1 MAGACCRFILAGCL
15 FLAGYSIGYL
25 SIYKMKKV
33 TVSAF
38 LLLIPLSGL
47 AADGIDFTP
56 VQTSLFA
63 DPGGQSNAWGDYDND
78 GDLDLIITFRDAP
91 VRLYRNGSSGFE
103 NVADGSGLPTDGGNP
118 RSVAWGDYDGDGDLD
133 IYIGYSGYEG
143 PANRLFRNN
152 LQEGRSGFTE
162 VGEAAGVA
170 LKGATRQ
177 VSFIDYD
184 SDGDLD
190 LYVALRASVNRLL
203 QNNDGVFKDVT
214 FTIGIMEPRRTV
226 GACWFDM
233 DADGDLDLFTTNQ
246 NGDRDGMFRNDDGR
260 FSDVAIEL
268 NMDSPRRPLTDGGV
282 GCAVTDFDTDGDLDL
297 YVAAY
302 GDDMLYQNNG
312 DGTFTNVAAKMGVDN
327 EHHVVTG
334 VWADVQHDGR
344 PDLYTVGYVN
354 GKPGTPDY
362 LYINEGDRFENR
374 LPDNIAKDDTDHG
387 VQWAD
392 FDQDG
397 DLDLALAANDPAG
410 SHYLF
415 RNNLAADVAVRS
427 IQVLVLDAK
436 GHYTRA
442 GSEVRVFTA
451 GTDELLGLR
460 MVDTGSGY
468 NAQNAKPVHI
478 GLSRSVEIDVHVT
491 IMTPNGRKTE
501 VYSDVDWQA
510 LAGKPFVVKVGH

>member
-1 MAGACCRFILAGCL
+1 
-15 FLAGYSIGYL
+15 
-25 SIYKMKKV
+25 MKKV
-33 TVSAF
+33 ISS
-38 LLLIPLSGL
+38 LIYVFYSSQCLTAAEL
-47 AADGIDFTP
+47 AFTP
-56 VQTSLFA
+56 AQPSVFS

-78 GDLDLIITFRDAP
+78 GDLDLIVLFRDAP
-91 VRLYRNGSSGFE
+91 VRLYRNAPSGFE
-103 NVADGSGLPTDGGNP
+103 NVADGLGLPTDGGNP

-133 IYIGYSGYEG
+133 VYIGYSGAG
-143 PANRLFRNN
+143 PTNRLLRNN
-152 LQEGRSGFTE
+152 ISDGGEGFTE
-162 VGEAAGVA
+162 IGETAGVA

-190 LYVALRASVNRLL
+190 LYVALRTGVNRLL
-203 QNNDGVFKDVT
+203 QNNDGVFTDVT
-214 FTIGIMEPRRTV
+214 FETGIMEPRRTV

-233 DADGDLDLFTTNQ
+233 DSDGDLDLFTTNQ
-246 NGDRDGMFRNDDGR
+246 NGDRDGMFRNDDGV
-260 FSDVAIEL
+260 FSDIAIEL
-268 NMDSPRRPLTDGGV
+268 DMDSHRRPLTDGSV

-302 GDDMLYQNNG
+302 GDDMLYRNNG
-312 DGTFTNVAAKMGVDN
+312 DGSFTDVAAEMGIAN
-327 EHHVVTG
+327 QHHIVTG
-334 VWADVQHDGR
+334 VWADVQHDGQ

-354 GKPGTPDY
+354 GSPGTPDY

-374 LPDNIAKDDTDHG
+374 IPGNIAMNDTDHG

-415 RNNLAADVAVRS
+415 RNDLIAETASRS
-427 IQVLVLDAK
+427 IQVLVLDAR

-442 GSEVRVFTA
+442 GSEVRVYRA

-478 GLSRSVEIDVHVT
+478 GFSRGGEIDVHVT
-491 IMTPNGRKTE
+491 VLTPSGRKTE
-501 VYSDVDWQA
+501 EFYDVNWKG
-510 LAGKPFVVKVGH
+510 LAGKPFVVNIGN

>member
-1 MAGACCRFILAGCL
+1 
-15 FLAGYSIGYL
+15 
-25 SIYKMKKV
+25 MKKIII
-33 TVSAF
+33 S
-38 LLLIPLSGL
+38 LIYVFCSSQCL
-47 AADGIDFTP
+47 AAAELAFTP
-56 VQTSLFA
+56 VQPSTFS

-78 GDLDLIITFRDAP
+78 GDLDLIVLFRDAP
-91 VRLYRNGSSGFE
+91 VRLYRNGPSGFE
-103 NVADGSGLPTDGGNP
+103 NVADGLGLPTDGGNP

-133 IYIGYSGYEG
+133 VYIGYSGAG
-143 PANRLFRNN
+143 PANRLLRNN
-152 LQEGRSGFTE
+152 ISDGVEGFTE
-162 VGEAAGVA
+162 VGETAGVA

-177 VSFIDYD
+177 VSFVDYD
-184 SDGDLD
+184 TDGDLD

-203 QNNDGVFKDVT
+203 QNNDGVFTDVT
-214 FTIGIMEPRRTV
+214 FRTGIMEPRRTV

-233 DADGDLDLFTTNQ
+233 DSDGDLDLFTANQ
-246 NGDRDGMFRNDDGR
+246 NGDRDGMFRNDDGM

-268 NMDSPRRPLTDGGV
+268 DMDSYRRPLTDGGV

-302 GDDMLYQNNG
+302 GDDMLYRNNG
-312 DGTFTNVAAKMGVDN
+312 DGTFTDVAPEMGVAN
-327 EHHVVTG
+327 EHHIVTG

-362 LYINEGDRFENR
+362 LYVNEGDRFENR
-374 LPDNIAKDDTDHG
+374 IPENIAANDTDHG

-415 RNNLAADVAVRS
+415 RNDLPADIAGRS

-442 GSEVRVFTA
+442 GSEVRVYRA

-468 NAQNAKPVHI
+468 NAQNAMPVHI
-478 GLSRSVEIDVHVT
+478 GLNGDGKIDVHVT
-491 IMTPNGRKTE
+491 VLTPSGRKTE
-501 VYSDVDWQA
+501 EFSDVNWKA
-510 LAGKPFVVKVGH
+510 LAGKPFVVKVGN

>member
-1 MAGACCRFILAGCL
+1 MKIDHIKRILFSVALFVSLGAA
-15 FLAGYSIGYL
+15 A
-25 SIYKMKKV
+25 
-33 TVSAF
+33 SANEIVF
-38 LLLIPLSGL
+38 V
-47 AADGIDFTP
+47 P
-56 VQTSLFA
+56 VQTELFA

-78 GDLDLIITFRDAP
+78 GDLDLIVTFRDAP
-91 VRLYRNGSSGFE
+91 VRLYRNDRNGFE
-103 NVADGSGLPTDGGNP
+103 EVGSRLGLPTDGGNP

-133 IYIGYSGYEG
+133 LYIGYSGHDG
-143 PANRLFRNN
+143 PANRLFRND
-152 LQEGRSGFTE
+152 LEGEQAGFTDVAE
-162 VGEAAGVA
+162 TAGVA
-170 LKGATRQ
+170 IQGITRQ

-184 SDGDLD
+184 ADGDLD

-203 QNNDGVFKDVT
+203 QNNDGVFTDVT
-214 FTIGIMEPRRTV
+214 FSSGIMEPRRTV

-233 DADGDLDLFTTNQ
+233 DADGDLDLFTANQ
-246 NGDRDGMFRNDDGR
+246 NGDRDGMFRNDEGT

-268 NMDSPRRPLTDGGV
+268 NMDSPRRPLNEGGV

-302 GDDMLYQNNG
+302 GDDMLYRNNG
-312 DGTFTNVAAKMGVDN
+312 DGTFTDVAPEMGVAN
-327 EHHVVTG
+327 EHHIVTG
-334 VWADVQHDGR
+334 VWGDVQHDGR
-344 PDLYTVGYVN
+344 PDLYIVGYIN
-354 GKPGTPDY
+354 GKPRTPDY
-362 LYINEGDRFENR
+362 LYVNEGDHFINR
-374 LPDNIAKDDTDHG
+374 LPDNVAQNDTDHG

-415 RNNLAADVAVRS
+415 RNDLPADIAGRS

-442 GSEVRVFTA
+442 GSEVRVYRT
-451 GTDELLGLR
+451 GTNDLLGLR

-478 GLSRSVEIDVHVT
+478 GLADWSVVDVHVT
-491 IMTPNGRKTE
+491 TMSPHGPQVEVFRKIDPRT
-501 VYSDVDWQA
+501 
-510 LAGKPFVVKVGH
+510 LAGKMFIVRVGN